1 MSTQP
6 NWAQQAAAQS
16 QKPGMNKNVMWGII
30 GGAILLVIAIVIAMT
45 TTSSTTPATG
55 KSVNVS
61 KSVSI
66 QGEALQKAENST
78 GVIDPTTDTAVGSS
92 APTFTASQIDGRSYT
107 YEPGRPTLF
116 VFIAHWCP
124 HCQAEVPR
132 MVEWDG
138 KGLIPDT
145 IDVVAVST
153 SASKSEN
160 NFPPS
165 DWLTKEKWT
174 RPAVADSAASEI
186 AAAYGVSGFPYF
198 VAVDGGGKVV
208 QRGSGELT
216 EIQFTDLITKIAPK

>member
-92 APTFTASQIDGRSYT
+92 ARCSCSLRTGARIA
-107 YEPGRPTLF
+107 RPRCL
-116 VFIAHWCP
+116 VW
-124 HCQAEVPR
+124 
-132 MVEWDG
+132 
-138 KGLIPDT
+138 
-145 IDVVAVST
+145 S
-153 SASKSEN
+153 
-160 NFPPS
+160 
-165 DWLTKEKWT
+165 
-174 RPAVADSAASEI
+174 
-186 AAAYGVSGFPYF
+186 SGM
-198 VAVDGGGKVV
+198 AKV
-208 QRGSGELT
+208 
-216 EIQFTDLITKIAPK
+216 